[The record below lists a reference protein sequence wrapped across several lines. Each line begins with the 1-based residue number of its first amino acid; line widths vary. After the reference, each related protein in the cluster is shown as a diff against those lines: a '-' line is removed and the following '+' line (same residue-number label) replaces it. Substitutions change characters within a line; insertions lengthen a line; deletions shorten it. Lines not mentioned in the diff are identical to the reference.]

1 MVRVVARL
9 AGIFLAVYLAVSL
22 GYARLEKEL
31 LNKSCCITGLSS
43 PVGSST
49 ASTASNTNTSSS
61 AVPVPEATQRL
72 SEPGPKLG
80 SKPGTEPV
88 PQSLHTK
95 KPNFQIIVHRNI
107 FQLVEKEKPKVPKE
121 KLPPPPVQK
130 DVPKAAPAPTQ
141 LNVTLLGTVQGD
153 GQTSRAIIMGGK
165 KNEQKLYRVGDA
177 VKVEG
182 AIAIIESIKRG
193 QVVLDVSGRKEILT
207 MKKRKGG
214 GPGPPEFNRHSMQR
228 SVRNTPSN
236 RRNRISPPEPE
247 IPDELEGLEDTE
259 EDIED
264 LIEDLEQDEENEED
278 ELTTEKATAK
288 KYLNRRRPPAIR
300 PHRRINFRRNPI
312 RSIPKVD
319 LEEEE

>member
-9 AGIFLAVYLAVSL
+9 VGIFLVVYLAVYF

-31 LNKSCCITGLSS
+31 LNRSCCITGLSS
-43 PVGSST
+43 PAG
-49 ASTASNTNTSSS
+49 STASNTNTSSS
-61 AVPVPEATQRL
+61 AVPAPETATQRL
-72 SEPGPKLG
+72 SNPEP
-80 SKPGTEPV
+80 KPGSGPE

-95 KPNFQIIVHRNI
+95 KPNFQIIVRRNI
-107 FQLVEKEKPKVPKE
+107 FQLVEKEKPKVPQK

-130 DVPKAAPAPTQ
+130 DVVQKPAPTQ
-141 LNVTLLGTVQGD
+141 LNLTLLGTVQGD

-165 KNEQKLYRVGDA
+165 KKEQKLYRVGDP

-182 AIAIIESIKRG
+182 TIAIIESIERG
-193 QVVLDVSGRKEILT
+193 QVVLDVSGKQEILT

-214 GPGPPEFNRHSMQR
+214 GPGPPQFNRRSMQR

-247 IPDELEGLEDTE
+247 IPDELEDLEDTE
-259 EDIED
+259 EDRED
-264 LIEDLEQDEENEED
+264 LIEDLDELEESEDD

-312 RSIPKVD
+312 RNIPNMD
-319 LEEEE
+319 QAEDE